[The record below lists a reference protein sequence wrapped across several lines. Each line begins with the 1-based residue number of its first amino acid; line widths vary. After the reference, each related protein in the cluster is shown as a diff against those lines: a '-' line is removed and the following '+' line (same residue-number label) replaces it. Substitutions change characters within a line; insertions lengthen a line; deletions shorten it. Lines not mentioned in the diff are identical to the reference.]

1 MVLLGPSGCGKTTLL
16 RMIAGLEYPDSGEIR
31 IGATGDSS
39 NTTHRES
46 IAMVFQNFALY
57 PHMTVFQNIAFPL
70 NEAAEMGRR
79 SYVSN
84 STCWGIS
91 LAFEAICKAVD
102 VWSTDSTA
110 QTPQRLRRG
119 EVLV

>member
-1 MVLLGPSGCGKTTLL
+1 MEELHSEMGV
-16 RMIAGLEYPDSGEIR
+16 IANLSSFEMGTSA
-31 IGATGDSS
+31 ATKMLTEGSKRVQIDV
-39 NTTHRES
+39 R
-46 IAMVFQNFALY
+46 QNA
-57 PHMTVFQNIAFPL
+57 AFPL
-70 NEAAEMGRR
+70 NEAAEVGRR

-102 VWSTDSTA
+102 VWSTDSAA

>member
-1 MVLLGPSGCGKTTLL
+1 MEELHSEMGV
-16 RMIAGLEYPDSGEIR
+16 IANLSSFEMGTSAAAKMLTEESKRVEIDVR
-31 IGATGDSS
+31 
-39 NTTHRES
+39 
-46 IAMVFQNFALY
+46 QNA
-57 PHMTVFQNIAFPL
+57 AFPL
-70 NEAAEMGRR
+70 NEAAEMRRR

-102 VWSTDSTA
+102 VWSTDSAA